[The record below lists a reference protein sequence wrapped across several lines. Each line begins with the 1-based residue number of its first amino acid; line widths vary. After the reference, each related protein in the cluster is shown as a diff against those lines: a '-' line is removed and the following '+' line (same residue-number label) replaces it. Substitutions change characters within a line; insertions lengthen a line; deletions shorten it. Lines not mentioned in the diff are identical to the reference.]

1 MLANAA
7 LQAALD
13 GSKLNMKADQSS
25 VAEGRR
31 KNAGRFTAL
40 WIIISLSRQICLSDI
55 CLLSL

>member
-31 KNAGRFTAL
+31 KNAGRFTEK
-40 WIIISLSRQICLSDI
+40 
-55 CLLSL
+55 